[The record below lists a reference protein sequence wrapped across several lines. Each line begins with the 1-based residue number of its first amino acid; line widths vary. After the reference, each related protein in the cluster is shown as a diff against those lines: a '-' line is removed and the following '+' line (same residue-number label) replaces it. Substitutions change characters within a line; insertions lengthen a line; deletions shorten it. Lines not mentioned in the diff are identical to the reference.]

1 MQPYIIGIA
10 GGSGSGKSTFINKIE
25 GRFGDKIAILHY
37 DNYYREQAGVTFKQ
51 RTAMN
56 YDHPNS
62 LETDLLVK
70 HLEELKRGHAIQ
82 SPVYDFSQHNRLD
95 KTVEVQPRP
104 AILVEGILLLADKRL
119 RDLCD
124 ATIFIEVDADERILR
139 RIRRDMAERGRCLEG
154 IIDQYLT
161 SVKPMHNRY
170 VEPTKALADILTN
183 GEPSDA
189 VFDLISMKI
198 DGILSHAAEN

>member
-1 MQPYIIGIA
+1 M
-10 GGSGSGKSTFINKIE
+10 
-25 GRFGDKIAILHY
+25 
-37 DNYYREQAGVTFKQ
+37 
-51 RTAMN
+51 
-56 YDHPNS
+56 
-62 LETDLLVK
+62 
-70 HLEELKRGHAIQ
+70 
-82 SPVYDFSQHNRLD
+82 
-95 KTVEVQPRP
+95 
-104 AILVEGILLLADKRL
+104 
-119 RDLCD
+119 
-124 ATIFIEVDADERILR
+124 TIFIEVDADERILR

-170 VEPTKALADILTN
+170 VEPTKALADTLTN

>member
-10 GGSGSGKSTFINKIE
+10 DVSGSGKSTFLNKIE

-37 DNYYREQAGVTFKQ
+37 DNYYREQVGVAFKQ
-51 RTAMN
+51 RAAMN
-56 YDHPNS
+56 YDYPDS

-70 HLEELKRGHAIQ
+70 HLEKLKSRYAIQ
-82 SPVYDFSQHNRLD
+82 SLVYDFFQHNRLD

-104 AILVEGILLLADKRL
+104 AILVEGVLLAGKRL

-124 ATIFIEVDADERILR
+124 VTIFIEVDADERILR
-139 RIRRDMAERGRCLEG
+139 RIRRDVAERGRCLEG
-154 IIDQYLT
+154 IIDKYLA

-170 VEPTKALADILTN
+170 VEPTKALADILTY

-198 DGILSHAAEN
+198 DGMLSHAAEN

>member
-37 DNYYREQAGVTFKQ
+37 DNYYREQAGVAFKQ
-51 RTAMN
+51 RAAMN
-56 YDHPNS
+56 YDHPDS
-62 LETDLLVK
+62 LETDLLAK

-95 KTVEVQPRP
+95 KTVEVQPWP
-104 AILVEGILLLADKRL
+104 AILVEGILLLADKHL

-124 ATIFIEVDADERILR
+124 VTIFIEVDADERILR
-139 RIRRDMAERGRCLEG
+139 RIRRTWRSEG
-154 IIDQYLT
+154 A
-161 SVKPMHNRY
+161 
-170 VEPTKALADILTN
+170 ALRASSINT
-183 GEPSDA
+183 
-189 VFDLISMKI
+189 
-198 DGILSHAAEN
+198 

>member
-10 GGSGSGKSTFINKIE
+10 DVSGSGKSTFLNKIE
-25 GRFGDKIAILHY
+25 GRFGDEIAILHY
-37 DNYYREQAGVTFKQ
+37 DNYYREQVGAAFKQ
-51 RTAMN
+51 RAAMS
-56 YDHPNS
+56 YDHPDS

-70 HLEELKRGHAIQ
+70 HLEKLKSRYAIQ
-82 SPVYDFSQHNRLD
+82 SLVYDFFQHNRLD

-124 ATIFIEVDADERILR
+124 VTIFIEADADERILR
-139 RIRRDMAERGRCLEG
+139 RIRRDVAERGRCLEG
-154 IIDQYLT
+154 IIDQYLA

-170 VEPTKALADILTN
+170 VEPTKALADILTY
-183 GEPSDA
+183 
-189 VFDLISMKI
+189 
-198 DGILSHAAEN
+198 

>member
-37 DNYYREQAGVTFKQ
+37 DNYYREQVGVAFKQ
-51 RTAMN
+51 RAAMN
-56 YDHPNS
+56 YDHPDS

-70 HLEELKRGHAIQ
+70 HLEELKRGRTIQ
-82 SPVYDFSQHNRLD
+82 SPVYDFSQHNRRD

-104 AILVEGILLLADKRL
+104 VILVEGILLLADKRL

-124 ATIFIEVDADERILR
+124 VTIFIEVDDERILR
-139 RIRRDMAERGRCLEG
+139 RIRRGVAERGRFLEG
-154 IIDQYLT
+154 TIDQYLT

-183 GEPSDA
+183 GEPSGA

-198 DGILSHAAEN
+198 DGMLSHAAEN

>member
-1 MQPYIIGIA
+1 
-10 GGSGSGKSTFINKIE
+10 
-25 GRFGDKIAILHY
+25 
-37 DNYYREQAGVTFKQ
+37 
-51 RTAMN
+51 MN
-56 YDHPNS
+56 YDHPDS
-62 LETDLLVK
+62 LETDLLAK

-82 SPVYDFSQHNRLD
+82 SPVYDFSQRNRLD

-124 ATIFIEVDADERILR
+124 VTIFIEVDADERILR
-139 RIRRDMAERGRCLEG
+139 RIRRDMAERGCCFEG
-154 IIDQYLT
+154 VIDQYLT

-189 VFDLISMKI
+189 VLDLISMKI
-198 DGILSHAAEN
+198 DGMLSHAAEN

>member
-10 GGSGSGKSTFINKIE
+10 GGSGSGKSTFINKIK

-37 DNYYREQAGVTFKQ
+37 DNYYREQVGVAFKQ
-51 RTAMN
+51 RAAMN

-104 AILVEGILLLADKRL
+104 VILVEGIPFLPTSA
-119 RDLCD
+119 C
-124 ATIFIEVDADERILR
+124 
-139 RIRRDMAERGRCLEG
+139 G
-154 IIDQYLT
+154 T
-161 SVKPMHNRY
+161 SVM
-170 VEPTKALADILTN
+170 
-183 GEPSDA
+183 
-189 VFDLISMKI
+189 
-198 DGILSHAAEN
+198 

>member
-10 GGSGSGKSTFINKIE
+10 GGSGSDKSTFINKIE

-37 DNYYREQAGVTFKQ
+37 DNYYREQVGVAFKQ
-51 RTAMN
+51 RAAMN
-56 YDHPNS
+56 HDHPDS

-70 HLEELKRGHAIQ
+70 HLEELKRGRTIQ

-104 AILVEGILLLADKRL
+104 VILVEGILLLADKRL
-119 RDLCD
+119 RNLCD
-124 ATIFIEVDADERILR
+124 VTIFIEVDDERILR
-139 RIRRDMAERGRCLEG
+139 RIRRGVAERGRCLEG
-154 IIDQYLT
+154 IINQYLT
-161 SVKPMHNRY
+161 SVKPMRNRY
-170 VEPTKALADILTN
+170 VESTKALADILTN

-198 DGILSHAAEN
+198 DGMLSHVAEN

>member
-1 MQPYIIGIA
+1 MYTGEHCRAPI
-10 GGSGSGKSTFINKIE
+10 
-25 GRFGDKIAILHY
+25 
-37 DNYYREQAGVTFKQ
+37 
-51 RTAMN
+51 
-56 YDHPNS
+56 
-62 LETDLLVK
+62 
-70 HLEELKRGHAIQ
+70 LKRGHAIQ

-124 ATIFIEVDADERILR
+124 VTIFIEVGADERILR

-154 IIDQYLT
+154 IVDQYLT

-170 VEPTKALADILTN
+170 VEPTKARADILTN

-189 VFDLISMKI
+189 IFDLISMKI
-198 DGILSHAAEN
+198 DGMLSRAAEN

>member
-37 DNYYREQAGVTFKQ
+37 DNYYREQVGVALKQ
-51 RTAMN
+51 RAAMN
-56 YDHPNS
+56 YDHPDS

-82 SPVYDFSQHNRLD
+82 SPVYDFPQHNRLD
-95 KTVEVQPRP
+95 KTVEVQPQP

-119 RDLCD
+119 RDPCD
-124 ATIFIEVDADERILR
+124 VTIFIEVDADERILR
-139 RIRRDMAERGRCLEG
+139 RIRRDVAERGRCLEDFV
-154 IIDQYLT
+154 DQYLT

-170 VEPTKALADILTN
+170 VEPTKALADILTY

-198 DGILSHAAEN
+198 DGMLSKAAEN

>member
-1 MQPYIIGIA
+1 MQPYTIGIA

-37 DNYYREQAGVTFKQ
+37 DNYYREQAGVAFKQ
-51 RTAMN
+51 RAAMN
-56 YDHPNS
+56 YDHPDS
-62 LETDLLVK
+62 LETDLLAK
-70 HLEELKRGHAIQ
+70 HLEE
-82 SPVYDFSQHNRLD
+82 HNRLD

-104 AILVEGILLLADKRL
+104 AILVEGILLLANKRL

-124 ATIFIEVDADERILR
+124 VTIFIEVDADERILR
-139 RIRRDMAERGRCLEG
+139 RIRRDMAERGRCFEG

>member
-37 DNYYREQAGVTFKQ
+37 DNYYREQVGVAFKQ
-51 RTAMN
+51 RAAMN
-56 YDHPNS
+56 YDHPDS

-70 HLEELKRGHAIQ
+70 HLEELKRGRTIQ

-104 AILVEGILLLADKRL
+104 VILVEGILLLADKRL

-124 ATIFIEVDADERILR
+124 VTIFIEVDDERILR
-139 RIRRDMAERGRCLEG
+139 RIRRGVAERGRFLEG
-154 IIDQYLT
+154 TIDKYLT

-170 VEPTKALADILTN
+170 VEPTKALSDILTN
-183 GEPSDA
+183 GEPSGA

-198 DGILSHAAEN
+198 DGMLSHAAEN

>member
-37 DNYYREQAGVTFKQ
+37 DNYYREQVGVAFKQ
-51 RTAMN
+51 RAAMN
-56 YDHPNS
+56 YDHPDS

-70 HLEELKRGHAIQ
+70 HLEELKRGRTIQ

-104 AILVEGILLLADKRL
+104 VILVEGILLLADKRL

-124 ATIFIEVDADERILR
+124 VTIFIEVDDERILR
-139 RIRRDMAERGRCLEG
+139 RIRRGVAERGRFLEG
-154 IIDQYLT
+154 TIDQYLT

-183 GEPSDA
+183 GEPSGA

-198 DGILSHAAEN
+198 DGMLSHAAVE

>member
-25 GRFGDKIAILHY
+25 GRFGDKIAILHH
-37 DNYYREQAGVTFKQ
+37 DNYYREQAGVAFKQ
-51 RTAMN
+51 RAAMN
-56 YDHPNS
+56 YDHPDS

-124 ATIFIEVDADERILR
+124 VTIFIEVDADERILR
-139 RIRRDMAERGRCLEG
+139 RIRRDMAERGRCFEG
-154 IIDQYLT
+154 VIDQYLT
-161 SVKPMHNRY
+161 SVKPIRSGWAARCRSTTPRW
-170 VEPTKALADILTN
+170 PTSSPTESQAT
-183 GEPSDA
+183 PSSTS
-189 VFDLISMKI
+189 FP
-198 DGILSHAAEN
+198 